1 MSRVTL
7 LLVAVALVGFVAGA
21 PAPLEQSDLEK
32 FENMDL
38 SSILSN
44 KRLRTAYVNCMVDKG
59 PCTADAAEFKKILPD
74 LTETQCADCSAK
86 FKELIKKSVTTFQ
99 KDYPEDWKTLMAHF
113 DPDNKRAADL
123 EKFMSS

>member
-21 PAPLEQSDLEK
+21 PTPLEQSDLEK
-32 FENMDL
+32 FESMDL

-59 PCTADAAEFKKILPD
+59 PCTADAAEFKS
-74 LTETQCADCSAK
+74 E
-86 FKELIKKSVTTFQ
+86 
-99 KDYPEDWKTLMAHF
+99 
-113 DPDNKRAADL
+113 
-123 EKFMSS
+123 